1 MNKRKKILIITGANR
16 GLGKAIADIALKDDD
31 AFIISLSRSLD
42 KGHEGISKNK
52 LAFIKTDLSKNFSE
66 KFLATVNKNLIP
78 ESVLYFFSNAGIVL
92 PISKA
97 GEFEK
102 GEAETSIKVNVHYPV
117 NLINLLLKKITANKI
132 ILVNISSG
140 AGINPVAHWSLYCAS
155 KAFMKMFF
163 KVLAEENKEND
174 RLEFYDIDPG
184 VMDTAMQ
191 QNIREHVFPR
201 QYHFTSLKQEG
212 NLQQPEQAASKI
224 LAQVKYN

>member
-1 MNKRKKILIITGANR
+1 MAKGKIVIITGANS

-31 AFIISLSRSLD
+31 AFIISLSRSLNKD
-42 KGHEGISKNK
+42 HEGISKKK
-52 LAFIKTDLSKNFSE
+52 LAFIKTDLSKKFSE
-66 KFLATVNKNLIP
+66 KFLSTVNKNLTP

-92 PISKA
+92 PISKV

-102 GEAETSIKVNVHYPV
+102 DETATSINVNIHYPV
-117 NLINLLLKKITANKI
+117 NLVNLLLKKITANKI
-132 ILVNISSG
+132 TLVNISSG

-184 VMDTAMQ
+184 VMDTVMQ

-201 QYHFTSLKQEG
+201 QRHFTSLKQEG